1 MRVFV
6 TGASGF
12 IGSAVVREL
21 LGAGHEVVGLARS
34 EESVATVSAAGAQVF
49 RGSLDDPDSLAQGA
63 ALCDGVIHLAYKHDF
78 TDMAAAAQDDLR
90 AVEAMGAVLE
100 GSNKPLVITTGTLAL
115 AFGFT
120 SPIVGR
126 SGTEVDVPDIA
137 GPRIISERAALALA
151 QRGVR
156 TSTIRLSPS
165 VHGRDDHGFVPRLIA
180 IARAKG
186 VSAFVGDGA
195 NRWPAV
201 HRLDAAILF
210 RLALEHATAGSTF
223 HGVGDE
229 GIAFADIAGAIGR
242 HLGVPVTSITGDEA
256 GDHFGFMSVFV
267 ALDNP
272 TSSRLTQDRLGW
284 QPVQP
289 GLLVDLE
296 EGHYFQS

>member
-12 IGSAVVREL
+12 IGSGVVREL
-21 LGAGHEVVGLARS
+21 LDAGHDVVGLARS
-34 EESVATVSAAGAQVF
+34 DDAAAAVSAAGAQVL
-49 RGSLDDPDSLAQGA
+49 RGSLDDPDSLIAGA
-63 ALCDGVIHLAYKHDF
+63 GASDGVIHLAYKHDF
-78 TDMAAAAQDDLR
+78 TDIAAAAQDDLR

-100 GSNKPLVITTGTLAL
+100 GSNKPFVITSGTLAL
-115 AFGFT
+115 SFGMT
-120 SPIVGR
+120 TPIAGR
-126 SGTEVDVPDIA
+126 LGNEEDVPDIP

-156 TSTIRLSPS
+156 TSIIRLSPS
-165 VHGRDDHGFVPRLIA
+165 VHGRDDHGFVPRLIS
-180 IARAKG
+180 IAREKG

-201 HRLDAAILF
+201 HRLDAATLF
-210 RLALEHATAGSTF
+210 RLALEKAVAGSTF

-229 GIAFADIAGAIGR
+229 GIAFADIAAAIGR
-242 HLGVPVTSITGDEA
+242 HLGVPVESVSSEQA
-256 GDHFGFMSVFV
+256 GGHFGFLGVLV

-272 TSSRLTQDRLGW
+272 TSSRLTQERLGW

-289 GLLVDLE
+289 GLLDDLD
-296 EGHYFQS
+296 EGHYFQ